1 MQSDIGRFLESH
13 RLEMQQLI
21 RVVYDACCGQ
31 GKNVAAKLQG
41 KELAF
46 STEEDGDDFGFVRL
60 MPLATSAILSFPR
73 GHEIPDPQ
81 GRTNGAVNSRTS
93 MTLYYAS
100 DVDVYVRR
108 MIGIA
113 YTLEQD

>member
-31 GKNVAAKLQG
+31 GSNVVVTIQG
-41 KELAF
+41 KELVF
-46 STEEDGDDFGFVRL
+46 STQEDGEDFGFVRL
-60 MPLATSAILSFPR
+60 MPFGNSAILSFPR

-81 GRTNGAVNSRTS
+81 SRTKGAINSRTS
-93 MTLYYAS
+93 MTIHYAT
-100 DVDVYVRR
+100 DIDVYVRR

-113 YTLEQD
+113 YALEQD